1 MVTSSDMNDSAGVIG
16 GTGQVL
22 SPGSTPGLLNI
33 IIHIHSLHVSPHKFG
48 AFFSMNPSNDTLK
61 IGTNCFGC
69 VGRFNPFLP
78 FSNQPKRV
86 ID

>member
-1 MVTSSDMNDSAGVIG
+1 MVTSSDMNDSAGVVG

-33 IIHIHSLHVSPHKFG
+33 LIHIYCLSPHKFG